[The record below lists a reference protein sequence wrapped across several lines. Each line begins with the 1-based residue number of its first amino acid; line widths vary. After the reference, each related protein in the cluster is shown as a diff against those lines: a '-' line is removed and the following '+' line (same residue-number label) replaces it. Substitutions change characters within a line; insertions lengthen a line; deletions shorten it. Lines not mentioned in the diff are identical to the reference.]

1 MEESSDKF
9 NTVVKTILPN
19 TLRTQALRQRLE
31 EEENKRKA

>member
-1 MEESSDKF
+1 MDETDRF
-9 NTVVKTILPN
+9 NTIVKSILPN